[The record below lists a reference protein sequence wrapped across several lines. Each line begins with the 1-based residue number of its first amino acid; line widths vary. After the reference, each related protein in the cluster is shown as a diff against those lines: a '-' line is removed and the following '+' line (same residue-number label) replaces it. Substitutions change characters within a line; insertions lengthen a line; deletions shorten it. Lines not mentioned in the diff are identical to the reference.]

1 VGSVGTFAC
10 IGLNY
15 SDHAAES
22 GMAVPAE
29 PVVQQIDVRVVAAT
43 HRDLKQMVEAGLVPQ

>member
-43 HRDLKQMVEAGLVPQ
+43 HCDLKQMVEAGLVPQ